1 MKKIFIDFICA
12 NPVQSASICVK
23 NLLESLF
30 SISKQALRNLTNL
43 FYRMKLFTELYTE
56 LEQTNKTNEKVE
68 ALRFYFERADARDAA
83 WALYFLSGRKPRQIV
98 PSKKLREWAIEISE
112 IPEWLYEESRDT
124 VGDGAETIALL
135 LPYNSSTND
144 TPLYV
149 LVEKRLLPLR
159 GADEAIQYEEVL
171 SSWQSMDYSQRLVYN
186 KLISGSF
193 RVGVSQLLV
202 IRALSQINDVPTDI
216 IAQRLMGDWQP
227 TAEFYEKVVSAEMD
241 ADEKP
246 IARPFPFHL
255 AHQID
260 FPLEKL
266 GEIKDW
272 QAEWKWDGIRV
283 QVIKRENQVFLWS
296 RGEDLITGRFPEI
309 AEAAAFLPN
318 GTILDGEILPWRED
332 SVLPF
337 TELQRRIGRKN
348 VSAKMMAEVPVIVQ
362 VYDVLEFENEDIRVE
377 EFEKRRK
384 ILKKVIKNLADRAK
398 EIFRITDS
406 VTAKSWEQLIEKREA
421 SRSLKVEGL
430 MLKKLDSPY
439 RVGRHRGDWW
449 KWKIDPFTI
458 DAVLLY
464 AQKGSGKR
472 ANLFTDYTFAV
483 WKDSELVPFA
493 KAYSGLTD
501 KEIRRV
507 DKFVR
512 ENTKETF
519 GPVRSVAPKLVFEL
533 AFEAIQKSSRHKS
546 GVAVRFPRILRWR
559 DDKTIEEAD
568 SLDAIHR
575 LLESYEDA
583 GKK

>member
-1 MKKIFIDFICA
+1 
-12 NPVQSASICVK
+12 
-23 NLLESLF
+23 
-30 SISKQALRNLTNL
+30 
-43 FYRMKLFTELYTE
+43 
-56 LEQTNKTNEKVE
+56 
-68 ALRFYFERADARDAA
+68 
-83 WALYFLSGRKPRQIV
+83 
-98 PSKKLREWAIEISE
+98 
-112 IPEWLYEESRDT
+112 
-124 VGDGAETIALL
+124 
-135 LPYNSSTND
+135 
-144 TPLYV
+144 
-149 LVEKRLLPLR
+149 
-159 GADEAIQYEEVL
+159 
-171 SSWQSMDYSQRLVYN
+171 
-186 KLISGSF
+186 
-193 RVGVSQLLV
+193 
-202 IRALSQINDVPTDI
+202 
-216 IAQRLMGDWQP
+216 
-227 TAEFYEKVVSAEMD
+227 MD

-266 GEIKDW
+266 GEIREW

-296 RGEDLITGRFPEI
+296 RGEDLITERFPEI
-309 AEAAAFLPN
+309 AESAAFLPD
-318 GTILDGEILPWRED
+318 GTVLDGEILPWRDD
-332 SVLPF
+332 SVMPF
-337 TELQRRIGRKN
+337 TELQKRIGRKN
-348 VSAKMMAEVPVIVQ
+348 VSAKMLAEVPVIVQ
-362 VYDVLEFENEDIRVE
+362 VYDLLEFENEDIRGK

-384 ILKKVIKNLADRAK
+384 FLEQIIINLNDEAK
-398 EIFRITDS
+398 RIFRITDS
-406 VTAKSWEQLIEKREA
+406 VKTESWQQLTEEREI

-464 AQKGSGKR
+464 AQKGTGKR

-483 WKDSELVPFA
+483 WKEGELVPFA

-519 GPVRSVAPKLVFEL
+519 GPVRSVSPKLVFEL

-559 DDKTIEEAD
+559 DDKKIEEAD
-568 SLDAIHR
+568 SLETIHA
-575 LLESYEDA
+575 LLESYEA
-583 GKK
+583 EGTK